1 VVVDISNPLDVRTWD
16 RLVTPLAE
24 AGGLR
29 PIDVGL
35 HRARQLEQL
44 GLLHIVLQEP
54 LGAGFQSAVKL
65 HW

>member
-1 VVVDISNPLDVRTWD
+1 VVVDISNPLDVQTWD
-16 RLVTPLAE
+16 RLVTPL
-24 AGGLR
+24 R
-29 PIDVGL
+29 PIDVGPL